1 MSAPLKCSSAIFKLP
16 FLPSVGLLRTM
27 IGNTDNSGDLKI
39 YKMLEEMFFEPT
51 EVLLELVAGMQSA
64 GLRLTKEGA
73 GGGESRSESRRDRES
88 EGKRVGERELES
100 QGVIAGQ
107 RKHIGTPPTT
117 PTSTPASTTSTNGT
131 TSAANTTS
139 NTTSTSSS
147 QQREHTRRG
156 SLSVFCSTTVAETD
170 VETFHIEDHL
180 GNNES
185 NILLICGTEDLLVPE
200 ADVIATFEAIV
211 ENARLDPSR
220 EYSFCSKII
229 SVGKKAGYRSS
240 YSHFDLIFSADA
252 VIDVF
257 PQILDFINLTENKD
271 KQCSNS

>member
-1 MSAPLKCSSAIFKLP
+1 M
-16 FLPSVGLLRTM
+16 
-27 IGNTDNSGDLKI
+27 
-39 YKMLEEMFFEPT
+39 
-51 EVLLELVAGMQSA
+51 
-64 GLRLTKEGA
+64 
-73 GGGESRSESRRDRES
+73 
-88 EGKRVGERELES
+88 
-100 QGVIAGQ
+100 
-107 RKHIGTPPTT
+107 
-117 PTSTPASTTSTNGT
+117 
-131 TSAANTTS
+131 
-139 NTTSTSSS
+139 
-147 QQREHTRRG
+147 
-156 SLSVFCSTTVAETD
+156 AETD

-211 ENARLDPSR
+211 ENARLDPSS

-240 YSHFDLIFSADA
+240 YSHFDLIFSVDA

>member
-1 MSAPLKCSSAIFKLP
+1 MSALLKCSSAIFKLP

-51 EVLLELVAGMQSA
+51 DVLLELVAGMQSA

-73 GGGESRSESRRDRES
+73 GGGENGSGRDRES
-88 EGKRVGERELES
+88 EGDRVGEGELES
-100 QGVIAGQ
+100 QGAIAGQ
-107 RKHIGTPPTT
+107 RTHISTPP
-117 PTSTPASTTSTNGT
+117 STPPSTTSTNGT

-147 QQREHTRRG
+147 QQRERTRRG
-156 SLSVFCSTTVAETD
+156 SPSVFCSTTVAETD

-240 YSHFDLIFSADA
+240 YSHFDLIFSVDA